1 MADAHL
7 DLLLPPGWIPGAYFR
22 LTAGVRRRH
31 DGALRANTTH
41 GFVHRIYDGPPDG
54 SHRHHLRSTQV
65 WFDATAAHRITGIY
79 FDQEWTAVQFCPAS
93 DRRPWEKVWTNV
105 RRGNQW
111 WAEINNDRF
120 N

>member
-22 LTAGVRRRH
+22 LTAGVHRRR
-31 DGALRANTTH
+31 DGSLRANTR

-54 SHRHHLRSTQV
+54 SCRPHFRRSQV
-65 WFDATAAHRITGIY
+65 WFDVTAEHRITGIY
-79 FDQEWTAVQFCPAS
+79 FDQEWTAVQFCPAP
-93 DRRPWEKVWTNV
+93 RRHPDVKLWTNV
-105 RRGNQW
+105 RHRNHW
-111 WAEINNDRF
+111 WAEIVNDRA